1 MIVRNTMK
9 NPDLYVVAYAK
20 ITVDKREGI
29 TLQGVYFGG
38 LGTFDEAETIAREC
52 VDTIRGGTILPRI
65 VKLDEDNLIV
75 EALQDAQEKFEKV
88 VENMSSADEI
98 VNRGRQ

>member
-1 MIVRNTMK
+1 MAKTSSK
-9 NPDLYVVAYAK
+9 ELHVVAYAK

-29 TLQGVYFGG
+29 SLQGVYFGG
-38 LGTFDEAETIAREC
+38 MGTFQEAEVIAREC

-75 EALQDAQEKFEKV
+75 EALQDAQEKFEKIV
-88 VENMSSADEI
+88 QNMSASDEI
-98 VNRGRQ
+98 VNRWKS